1 MESDG
6 PTAHEDVQ
14 GAGPERAR
22 AEPTRLT
29 RRLRED
35 VRHHQER
42 LREIAGEVAATESH
56 VAATFRRMAEQ
67 ARGKGR
73 LEDARRL
80 ETEADKALSGAELQ
94 RRRAQQGPP
103 AQPFGEPDQVRAEQR
118 ARAVRRALDEA
129 TRRREEAAFRRDE
142 AALRRDE
149 AARRRDEA
157 AVERDHRAAERAEAA
172 ARRRADDR
180 TGDDAG
186 PGSAQRERLRA
197 AWDRDAARLD
207 RDAAR
212 NDREAAARDRA
223 AAEADRE
230 QSEVDRET
238 RY

>member
-6 PTAHEDVQ
+6 PAAHEDAQ
-14 GAGPERAR
+14 GAGPERVR
-22 AEPTRLT
+22 AEPTCIT
-29 RRLRED
+29 QRLRED

-56 VAATFRRMAEQ
+56 VAATFRAMAEQ

-80 ETEADKALSGAELQ
+80 ETEADKALFGAELQ

-103 AQPFGEPDQVRAEQR
+103 GPPSGEPDQVRAEQR

-129 TRRREEAAFRRDE
+129 TRRREEAALRRDEAAFRRDE

-149 AARRRDEA
+149 AA
-157 AVERDHRAAERAEAA
+157 VERDQRAAERAEGA
-172 ARRRADDR
+172 ARRAADDR

-186 PGSAQRERLRA
+186 PGSAQREQLQA
-197 AWDRDAARLD
+197 ARDRDAARLD

-212 NDREAAARDRA
+212 DDREAAARDRA